1 MFGEIRK
8 GGKSLGNIWED
19 YDLIYGLLV
28 LKSDCPAD
36 SSGASNHLWGW
47 VFRVSNNVVLYC
59 SMTICQVAPV
69 LVLCFFSFS
78 QLESG
83 ISHDIVLY
91 STTEVE

>member
-1 MFGEIRK
+1 
-8 GGKSLGNIWED
+8 
-19 YDLIYGLLV
+19 
-28 LKSDCPAD
+28 
-36 SSGASNHLWGW
+36 
-47 VFRVSNNVVLYC
+47 LYC